1 MRVNAFEPT
10 QAEIGDYN
18 SIMANAYRRER
29 ERRAMYAR
37 KPVEKPKPQKQQKVV
52 LVVQPTA
59 VSVVPSPAPV
69 ITFDKMVL
77 AEIDRR
83 VAELIENQQLILRAK
98 LDREIRAEMADR
110 IHELRKEMT
119 EKLEKRLKMADIA
132 RAVSRIFDV
141 STTDIYS
148 ARRTANIVWPRQI
161 AMWYCK
167 TYTLH
172 SLPEI
177 GRFFNG
183 RDHTTV
189 LYAVRKVSAAV
200 ACGSF
205 VPLSKDDLI
214 QQIKDFELPVS
225 AALCAE
231 AVG

>member
-29 ERRAMYAR
+29 ERRALYSA
-37 KPVEKPKPQKQQKVV
+37 KPVEKPKPKPQPKVV
-52 LVVQPTA
+52 VFPQQIASPVVSPPT
-59 VSVVPSPAPV
+59 

-98 LDREIRAEMADR
+98 LEREIRAEMADR

-189 LYAVRKVSAAV
+189 LHAVRKVSAAV

-231 AVG
+231 AVK